1 MLRLAF
7 MGSLFLR
14 VRFCIIN
21 SGKQTGLVVRNVRF
35 WLVSSGF
42 SSSLSLPPL
51 LLWLAAGTG
60 ACSCF
65 FDDSTMLPH
74 PPPPPHPIPEGSS
87 PQIVWLLFG
96 SSFFS
101 SAPALLASRD
111 TEQVNRAHHTLH
123 VSVLVM
129 CSVLLL

>member
-1 MLRLAF
+1 MLRFAF

-21 SGKQTGLVVRNVRF
+21 SGKQTGLVVGM
-35 WLVSSGF
+35 LVVGWF
-42 SSSLSLPPL
+42 SPVSRLLFFPPPL

-74 PPPPPHPIPEGSS
+74 PLPIPLLKVRLPKSS
-87 PQIVWLLFG
+87 GCCLALL
-96 SSFFS
+96 FS

-111 TEQVNRAHHTLH
+111 TEQANRAHHTLH

>member
-35 WLVSSGF
+35 WLVSPGF
-42 SSSLSLPPL
+42 SSFLSLFCPL

-60 ACSCF
+60 ACSCSF
-65 FDDSTMLPH
+65 QRLDDASS
-74 PPPPPHPIPEGSS
+74 PPPPPTPFPKVRLPKSS
-87 PQIVWLLFG
+87 GCCL
-96 SSFFS
+96 
-101 SAPALLASRD
+101 
-111 TEQVNRAHHTLH
+111 
-123 VSVLVM
+123 
-129 CSVLLL
+129 VLLSSLPPLRC